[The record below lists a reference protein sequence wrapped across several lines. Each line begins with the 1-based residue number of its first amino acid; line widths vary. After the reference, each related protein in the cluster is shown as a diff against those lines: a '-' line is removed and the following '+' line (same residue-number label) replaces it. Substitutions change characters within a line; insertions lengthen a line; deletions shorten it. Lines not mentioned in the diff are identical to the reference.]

1 MIYECIKRI
10 FGRKSHECLSNT
22 NRPKVVDVAL
32 RFAKLY
38 DGVDLSDSS
47 VLKEYFD
54 DFIHLDLMQFDQ
66 RPNL

>member
-10 FGRKSHECLSNT
+10 FGRANHECLSNK
-22 NRPKVVDVAL
+22 NRPKVVDVSL

-38 DGVDLSDSS
+38 DGADMSDEK

-54 DFIHLDLMQFDQ
+54 DFIHLDFL
-66 RPNL
+66 

>member
-10 FGRKSHECLSNT
+10 FNRKNHSCLSNT

-38 DGVDLSDSS
+38 EGVDLSNENI
-47 VLKEYFD
+47 LK
-54 DFIHLDLMQFDQ
+54 
-66 RPNL
+66 